1 MAGFGSD
8 KEDIFTNIAIELN
21 KVFTVSRTLA
31 TIYWKRSNQEFA
43 LSQNNIQFQEDKTQ
57 FEQILWELDPEKDS
71 FVPVIKSA
79 QMRLEAVWLPAPGKP
94 LTHTDGS
101 LNLGHNQGQVGGT
114 GRVAFEPEGMRARIG

>member
-79 QMRLEAVWLPAPGKP
+79 QMRLEAVLAACSRETTDSYRWLTKP
-94 LTHTDGS
+94 WS
-101 LNLGHNQGQVGGT
+101 
-114 GRVAFEPEGMRARIG
+114 